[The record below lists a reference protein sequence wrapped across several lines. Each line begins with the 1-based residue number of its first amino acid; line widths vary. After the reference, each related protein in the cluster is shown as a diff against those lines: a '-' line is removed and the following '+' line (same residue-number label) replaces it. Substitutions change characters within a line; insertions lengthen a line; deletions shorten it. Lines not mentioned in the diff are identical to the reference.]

1 MENTDQSSVSAKP
14 AAGGAAPA
22 GGGGGKEK
30 VEKQARQLAYDTRYK
45 VRQTMSQQSGGKADP
60 AAVRKAYMAQLGKS
74 PAPPAVKARA
84 KQMLLG
90 ENVVNVEELLS
101 KNVSSAIEKIFE
113 KHVVTNAD
121 KVANTPAWKKY
132 KEGDKNYTAA
142 SHVKEDVIEEDKG
155 EKTFKVRVTDKKTN
169 NSYVRNATRDKIREL
184 RANPNISS
192 VEMTEYG
199 EPTRSEKHKGSNT
212 AAVKSGKG
220 DEVAGKDHSIDLK
233 KEDYS
238 SLKSENFDG
247 FLELVEK
254 SKDEKKGKIT
264 GEGVNNNKLVK
275 VFPDDV
281 KEESDGP
288 TPSDY
293 APASSDNKLKKPKQ
307 IKPIETPAVQARVK
321 EEKLEERV
329 GGAGTLV
336 RQGVKVGGKKGG
348 RAVQKG
354 QAQAIAAG
362 QGAKEAVKGGNPN
375 KMVGSGKFEKA
386 GAVVGGVGG
395 ALAGGVLDGPLPVG
409 DIVGGI
415 AGGKVGGKIGRQFDK
430 IGAKKPVEEEYDNT
444 KSPDHDKKVAK
455 LRDKL
460 SKRGITDK
468 KEQDKHPQISEEDT
482 SGSFYKFDVG
492 NPAEIKKNMQNANKG
507 KFQKIGAKDSKT
519 GLDVTMN
526 DKGETGL
533 SYSEQMDPVVE
544 ATLQNLEELKTS
556 TLRSYAN
563 RASVEAVGRGVDAGI
578 KGMTGP
584 KDEME
589 KNMTKAYKR
598 QRGINRAVNKLASRA
613 EKAEKKEEF
622 DPVVAATLK
631 NLDEIVGATLGTVA
645 GAKFLPKVLA
655 DVGLKGALAGKVAG
669 GALGAAAG
677 EVIDPLKKGKDKN
690 PVSAAVGGA
699 AGTAAHGA
707 IKGALQKSSYEP
719 KGKTIEEETRPN
731 YGKQVSIPL
740 PGFLKNFQI
749 DLPGSHGHEI
759 KNGQV
764 HSSTKFKSGLSPT
777 GEKNVEKFKGE
788 IIGGLKDKAVK
799 AGKAVAPV
807 AGGLG
812 VGIAAK
818 KITDKVMG
826 HGVKEDTDY
835 GDDQKEVAPGTV
847 CFDDGAALP
856 ATIKPIGDPREMSTA
871 LNLIKNKWRAKGLKM
886 SYEPKGDHL
895 GEDATKNGKVK
906 LKPKYKV
913 EEGKLGAGVTGTLG
927 NIVGGTVGGAV
938 GGPAGA
944 AVGRVAGGA
953 LGASAAAKKGKKKSA
968 AIGGALGSPFGAIG
982 SGVGGVIGA
991 SNELEGEVID
1001 EAQSS
1006 YDKARKA
1013 AARRAADRNAAR
1025 RRGELGGRMER
1036 ETYTSESGK
1045 RMHYK
1050 GYSANENEEVKVK
1063 GDLVDEGLGTALGGA
1078 VGGPLGAAGVGAATG
1093 GKKGKKEP
1101 RRVKKALG
1109 AGIGAAA
1116 GQLVAPGPAG
1126 LAAGGYIGG
1135 KIANSYEP
1143 EGDVVQEADSLSGQ
1157 VSRWEAAR
1165 QKRMKQRQSYERPHW
1180 IPRDQDHEDNWGS
1193 SKGEKPKPQKK
1204 NANLQNEG
1212 HSAVS
1217 SALSALDSYME
1228 SSKHLHGS
1236 IIAKK
1241 N

>member
-30 VEKQARQLAYDTRYK
+30 IEKQARQLAYDTRYK

-90 ENVVNVEELLS
+90 ENIVNVEELLS
-101 KNVSSAIEKIFE
+101 KNVSSVI
-113 KHVVTNAD
+113 D
-121 KVANTPAWKKY
+121 KVFV
-132 KEGDKNYTAA
+132 EG
-142 SHVKEDVIEEDKG
+142 VKEEEVIEEDSKG
-155 EKTFKVRVTDKKTN
+155 EKTYKVRVTDKKTGN
-169 NSYVRNATRDKIREL
+169 TYVRNATRDKIREL

-199 EPTRSEKHKGSNT
+199 EPTKSEKHKGGDT

-220 DEVAGKDHSIDLK
+220 DEISGKDTSIDLK
-233 KEDYS
+233 KEEYS

-254 SKDEKKGKIT
+254 SKEEKKGKIT

-281 KEESDGP
+281 KEE
-288 TPSDY
+288 
-293 APASSDNKLKKPKQ
+293 KLD
-307 IKPIETPAVQARVK
+307 
-321 EEKLEERV
+321 EKV

-362 QGAKEAVKGGNPN
+362 QGAKETVKGGNPN
-375 KMVGSGKFEKA
+375 KMVGSGKFEKT
-386 GAVVGGVGG
+386 GAVIGGVGG

-415 AGGKVGGKIGRQFDK
+415 AGGKLGGKIGRQFDK
-430 IGAKKPVEEEYDNT
+430 IGAKKPVEEGADYTDGRPSILKGKT
-444 KSPDHDKKVAK
+444 SADSPKVAK

-468 KEQDKHPQISEEDT
+468 KEQDKHPQISEEGT
-482 SGSFYKFDVG
+482 SVTGNSPGPFYKFDVG
-492 NPAEIKKNMQNANKG
+492 NPSEIKKNMQNANKG
-507 KFQKIGAKDSKT
+507 KFQKIGAKDSKS

-544 ATLQNLEELKTS
+544 ATLQNLEELKKR
-556 TLRSYAN
+556 TLGSYVKKATGE
-563 RASVEAVGRGVDAGI
+563 VYRGAMDFGHKPLDPGAGKLAKKVQKRTAGI
-578 KGMTGP
+578 RDATDRLDGSRDIIKGRKT
-584 KDEME
+584 
-589 KNMTKAYKR
+589 TT
-598 QRGINRAVNKLASRA
+598 
-613 EKAEKKEEF
+613 KEETQV
-622 DPVVAATLK
+622 DPVVEATVK

-645 GAKFLPKVLA
+645 GAKFLPGVLA
-655 DVGLKGALAGKVAG
+655 KAGLKGALAGKVAG

-719 KGKTIEEETRPN
+719 EINNNIEVVVEAPAKVPLKDTGNWLQNRWNEFVPPIESSNNPN
-731 YGKQVSIPL
+731 VRSGVRQ
-740 PGFLKNFQI
+740 
-749 DLPGSHGHEI
+749 PGSLEKPGLDAMNTTAANINKPIKATSQAVNTVKDIAQDPGKFVAKHG
-759 KNGQV
+759 
-764 HSSTKFKSGLSPT
+764 KS
-777 GEKNVEKFKGE
+777 
-788 IIGGLKDKAVK
+788 IAKA
-799 AGKAVAPV
+799 AAPV
-807 AGGLG
+807 AGGLA
-812 VGIAAK
+812 VGLAAK
-818 KITDKVMG
+818 KVTDKVMG

-913 EEGKLGAGVTGTLG
+913 EEGKKTAAVTGALG
-927 NIVGGTVGGAV
+927 NIVGGTVGGAI

-944 AVGRVAGGA
+944 TVGSVAGGA
-953 LGASAAAKKGKKKSA
+953 LGGAAGGRKGKKKRA
-968 AIGGALGSPFGAIG
+968 AVGGALGSALGPIG
-982 SGVGGVIGA
+982 SGVGSAIGA
-991 SNELEGEVID
+991 S
-1001 EAQSS
+1001 
-1006 YDKARKA
+1006 
-1013 AARRAADRNAAR
+1013 
-1025 RRGELGGRMER
+1025 
-1036 ETYTSESGK
+1036 
-1045 RMHYK
+1045 
-1050 GYSANENEEVKVK
+1050 
-1063 GDLVDEGLGTALGGA
+1063 
-1078 VGGPLGAAGVGAATG
+1078 
-1093 GKKGKKEP
+1093 
-1101 RRVKKALG
+1101 
-1109 AGIGAAA
+1109 
-1116 GQLVAPGPAG
+1116 
-1126 LAAGGYIGG
+1126 
-1135 KIANSYEP
+1135 YEP
-1143 EGDVVQEADSLSGQ
+1143 SGDYVCESTLVRNLLNGQ
-1157 VSRWEAAR
+1157 
-1165 QKRMKQRQSYERPHW
+1165 
-1180 IPRDQDHEDNWGS
+1180 
-1193 SKGEKPKPQKK
+1193 
-1204 NANLQNEG
+1204 
-1212 HSAVS
+1212 
-1217 SALSALDSYME
+1217 
-1228 SSKHLHGS
+1228 
-1236 IIAKK
+1236 
-1241 N
+1241 